1 MPAPIPVIL
10 VPHNPA
16 WASQARQEGERLKSA
31 IGDVILDVHHI
42 GSTAIPGI
50 CAKPILDLIPVVRS
64 FAELDAKQQATEGL
78 GYAWWGEYGLPGR
91 RYCTL
96 DNPQTGNRIVQL
108 HCFEQG
114 SPEISRH
121 LAFRD
126 YLRSH
131 PELAR
136 AYEAKKS
143 RCRDQHSSDSHAYGD
158 CKAAWIRK
166 IEEMAL
172 SASRAQ

>member
-16 WASQARQEGERLKSA
+16 WASQGRQEGERLKSA
-31 IGDVILDVHHI
+31 IEDVIVAVHHI

-50 CAKPILDLIPVVRS
+50 RAKPILDLIPVVHNL
-64 FAELDAKQQATEGL
+64 AELDTRQHAIEGL
-78 GYAWWGEYGLPGR
+78 GYVWWGEYGLPGR

-96 DNPQTGNRIVQL
+96 DDLRTGNRIVQL

-114 SPEISRH
+114 SPEIARH

-131 PELAR
+131 PELACE
-136 AYEAKKS
+136 YEAEKF
-143 RCRDQHSSDSHAYGD
+143 RCRNQHPDDSHAYSD
-158 CKAAWIRK
+158 CKAAWIRRA
-166 IEEMAL
+166 EEMAL
-172 SASRAQ
+172 STGA

>member
-1 MPAPIPVIL
+1 MPAPIPVVL

-16 WASQARQEGERLKSA
+16 WAGQARQEGERLKAA
-31 IGDVILDVHHI
+31 IGDMIIAVHHV

-50 CAKPILDLIPVVRS
+50 CAKPVLDLMPAVHS
-64 FAELDAKQQATEGL
+64 LAELDAKRQAIEGL
-78 GYAWWGEYGLPGR
+78 GYVWWGEYGLPGR

-96 DNPQTGNRIVQL
+96 DDRQTGNRLLQL

-114 SPEISRH
+114 SPEITRH

-126 YLRSH
+126 HLRSH

-136 AYEAKKS
+136 EYENEKS
-143 RCRDQHSSDSHAYGD
+143 RCRNLHPDDSHAYSD
-158 CKAAWIRK
+158 CKAAWIRRV
-166 IEEMAL
+166 EEMAL
-172 SASRAQ
+172 SAGA

>member
-1 MPAPIPVIL
+1 MPAPIAVIL
-10 VPHNPA
+10 APHNPA
-16 WASQARQEGERLKSA
+16 WVGQAQEEGERLKAA
-31 IGDVILDVHHI
+31 IGDVILAIHHI

-64 FAELDAKQQATEGL
+64 LADLDIKRQALENL
-78 GYAWWGEYGLPGR
+78 GYVWWGEYGLPGR
-91 RYCTL
+91 RYCTF
-96 DNPQTGNRIVQL
+96 DNPQTGSRTVQL

-114 SPEISRH
+114 SPEIKRH

-136 AYEAKKS
+136 EYEAEKS
-143 RCRDQHSSDSHAYGD
+143 SCRDQHPSDSHAYSD
-158 CKAAWIRK
+158 CKAAWIRR

-172 SASRAQ
+172 STGA

>member
-10 VPHNPA
+10 APHNPA
-16 WASQARQEGERLKSA
+16 WASQAQQEGERLKSA
-31 IGDVILDVHHI
+31 SGDVIVAVHHI

-64 FAELDAKQQATEGL
+64 LAGLDIKRQSVQDL

-91 RYCTL
+91 RYCTF
-96 DNPQTGNRIVQL
+96 DDPQTGHRTVQL

-114 SPEISRH
+114 SPEITRH

-136 AYEAKKS
+136 EYEAEKL
-143 RCRDQHSSDSHAYGD
+143 RCRNQHRSDSHAYSD
-158 CKAAWIRK
+158 CKAVWIRRV
-166 IEEMAL
+166 EELAL
-172 SASRAQ
+172 SAGQTQ